1 MKAVIMAGGF
11 GTRLRPLTSNFPKP
25 MVPVANKPMME
36 HIVSLLKKHGITDI
50 MCALFYQPEVITTYF
65 GDGSAFGVSM
75 QYRRAEA
82 DYGTAG
88 SVRNVKDFLDSR
100 FIVISGDVLTD
111 FDLSAALKFHK
122 AQGAHATL
130 LLTHHPNPL
139 QFGVVMTNDEGRI
152 TRFLE
157 KPSWGEVFSDTI
169 NTGIYIL
176 EPDVLELIP
185 EKQEFDFSKNLFPL
199 MLEQKMGLYGYVAS
213 GYWKDIGSLHEY
225 QEVHFDIL
233 RGLVEVT
240 IEGTRRDRT
249 IIGEGTSFEDG
260 SCSLSGANIIGKRC
274 RIAKGAIISNSVIGD
289 NCEIREGAIITNSI
303 VWNDVIVGTRAE
315 LSQAVIG
322 TRCAVG
328 DEAIVAENVFVSDSV
343 YIGKNSKLLANI
355 KIWPEKTIEDG
366 SIVTRSMVWE
376 DRWQREL
383 FVTDSRITGL
393 SNVEMNPEF
402 GAKLGAAFGAL
413 VGAGATVVTGR
424 DSDNVSRML
433 NRAIISGL
441 ISAGVNC
448 IDMRATSIPI
458 MRHEL
463 RSGKEAG
470 GIHVRKSP
478 FDRNYTDIIFFDS
491 LGRDLP
497 VNKSKSLERLF
508 FGEDFA
514 RAHFDNVGSISFPER
529 TNESYIERFL
539 AALDVETIR
548 RAKLKLVIDY
558 ANGVASTI
566 FPYILGN
573 LDVQVVALNAYLD
586 SRKLT
591 RSKEE
596 FQECMKQLSYV
607 ITSLKYDVG
616 CMLDVGAEKIFVV
629 DERGKIIS
637 SERMAPLFLKYMAL
651 SNPDLK
657 KVGAPITASS
667 EFDIIAQEYNL
678 EVLKTRDS
686 HLSLMEAAA
695 DKDRRFL
702 ASNRGGFIFN
712 EFLFASDGM
721 YSVAK
726 LLECMARIRKR
737 IGELDDETPRL
748 YMVKKRIPCPWH
760 FKGQVMRKLMK
771 ETENIDRLLIDGIKL
786 YFSPKNQYTT
796 VSLLPDRS
804 RPFFYIIAESA
815 NQTIAEQISTEYEQ
829 KIKKW
834 TERQ

>member
-36 HIVSLLKKHGITDI
+36 HIVMLLKAHGVTDI

-65 GDGSAFGVSM
+65 GDGSAFGIPM

-88 SVRNVKDFLDSR
+88 SVRNVKDFLDGR

-111 FDLSAALKFHK
+111 FDLTAALRFHVEK
-122 AQGAHATL
+122 RAHATL
-130 LLTHHPNPL
+130 LLTHHTNPL
-139 QFGVVMTNDEGRI
+139 QFGVVMTDEEGRI

-176 EPDVLELIP
+176 EPEVLELIP

-199 MLEQKMGLYGYVAS
+199 MLEQKMGLYGYIAN

-225 QEVHFDIL
+225 QEVHLDIL
-233 RGLVEVT
+233 RGAVKVY
-240 IEGTRRDRT
+240 IEGTKHGRS
-249 IIGEGTSFEDG
+249 ILGEGTVLEDG
-260 SCSLSGANIIGKRC
+260 ANLSGANIIGKKC

-289 NCEIREGAIITNSI
+289 NCEIREGAVITNSV

-343 YIGKNSKLLANI
+343 YIGKKSKLLANI
-355 KIWPEKTIEDG
+355 KVWPEKTIEDG

-497 VNKSKSLERLF
+497 VSKSKSLERLF

-514 RAHFDNVGSISFPER
+514 RAHFDHVGSISFPER

-539 AALDVETIR
+539 AALDVEAIR

-591 RSKEE
+591 RTKEE
-596 FQECMKQLSYV
+596 FQECLKQLSYV

-629 DERGKIIS
+629 DERGRIIS
-637 SERMAPLFLKYMAL
+637 SERMATLFLKYMAM

-657 KVGAPITASS
+657 KVGVPITASS
-667 EFDIIAQEYNL
+667 EFDIVAQEFGL

-686 HLSLMEAAA
+686 HLALMEAAA
-695 DKDRRFL
+695 DKERRFL

-726 LLECMARIRKR
+726 LLECIARVGKR
-737 IGELDDETPRL
+737 VGEVDDETPRL
-748 YMVKKRIPCPWH
+748 FMTKKRIPCPWH
-760 FKGQVMRKLMK
+760 FKGQVMRKLMH
-771 ETENIDRLLIDGIKL
+771 ETEGIKRILIDGIKL
-786 YFSPKNQYTT
+786 HLPPENHYTT
-796 VSLLPDRS
+796 VCLLPDRS
-804 RPFFYIIAESA
+804 RPIFYIITESA
-815 NQTIAEQISTEYEQ
+815 DKDVAERVSTEYEQ

>member
-11 GTRLRPLTSNFPKP
+11 GTRLRPLTSNLPKP

-36 HIVSLLKKHGITDI
+36 HIVALLKAHGITDI
-50 MCALFYQPEVITTYF
+50 MCTLFYQPDMITSYF
-65 GDGSAFGVSM
+65 GDGSKFGVSM

-88 SVRNVKDFLDSR
+88 SVRNVKDFLDTR
-100 FIVISGDVLTD
+100 FLVISGDVLTD
-111 FDLSAALKFHK
+111 FNLSAALKFHEK
-122 AQGAHATL
+122 KQAKATL
-130 LLTHHPNPL
+130 LLTHHTNPL
-139 QFGVVMTNDEGRI
+139 QFGVVMTDDDGKI

-176 EPDVLELIP
+176 EPELLDLIP

-199 MLEQKMGLYGYVAS
+199 LLEQHLGLYGYIAD

-225 QEVHFDIL
+225 QDAHFDIL
-233 RGLVEVT
+233 RGVIKVA
-240 IEGTRRDRT
+240 IDGTKSKHAIVGDST
-249 IIGEGTSFEDG
+249 VIDTDTKNITGF
-260 SCSLSGANIIGKRC
+260 NIIGKNC

-289 NCEIREGAIITNSI
+289 NCEIREGGIVSNSI
-303 VWNDVIVGTRAE
+303 VWQNVIIGTRAE
-315 LSQAVIG
+315 LSQAVVG
-322 TRCAVG
+322 NKCAVG
-328 DEAIVAENVFVSDSV
+328 DEAIIAENVFVSDSC
-343 YIGKNSKLLANI
+343 YIGKKSKLLANI

-376 DRWQREL
+376 DRWLREL

-402 GAKLGAAFGAL
+402 GAKIGAAFGAL
-413 VGAGATVVTGR
+413 VGAGSSVVTGR

-441 ISAGVNC
+441 MSAGVNC

-463 RSGKEAG
+463 RSGKETG

-478 FDRNYTDIIFFDS
+478 FDRNYTDIIFFDAH
-491 LGRDLP
+491 GRDLP
-497 VNKSKSLERLF
+497 AGKSKSVERLF
-508 FGEDFA
+508 FGEDFS

-529 TNESYIERFL
+529 TNESYVERFL
-539 AALDVETIR
+539 ATLDIDTIR
-548 RAKLKLVIDY
+548 QAKLKLVIDY
-558 ANGVASTI
+558 ANGIASTI

-573 LDVQVVALNAYLD
+573 LNVQVVALNAYLD
-586 SRKLT
+586 NRKLT

-596 FQECMKQLSYV
+596 FNESLRQLSYV
-607 ITSLKYDVG
+607 ITSLRYDLG

-629 DERGKIIS
+629 DERGKIIIG
-637 SERMAPLFLKYMAL
+637 ERMPALFLKFMAMSDKNL
-651 SNPDLK
+651 TK
-657 KVGAPITASS
+657 AAVPITASS
-667 EFDIIAQEYNL
+667 EVDIVAQEHNIK
-678 EVLKTRDS
+678 VLKTRDN
-686 HLSLMEAAA
+686 HLALMEAAA
-695 DKDRRFL
+695 DKECRFV

-726 LLECMARIRKR
+726 LLECIARTGKS

-748 YMVKKRIPCPWH
+748 YLVKKKIPCPWH

-771 ETENIDRLLIDGIKL
+771 ETESFERILLDGIKIYL
-786 YFSPKNQYTT
+786 PPADQYT
-796 VSLLPDRS
+796 SLCLFPNRS
-804 RPFFYIIAESA
+804 RPFFNILTESA
-815 NQTIAEQISTEYEQ
+815 NPDVAKRLADEYEL